1 MSFLTF
7 DFGCFDLVFLF
18 IFILGI
24 VLWIRLRRPVGF
36 PPGPTAFPV
45 IGNFHNLANGDFLEA
60 VRGLRKEYGDIF
72 SLSLGS
78 FWIIFVNGRDNLREL
93 LVKRGEVTVDRPP
106 LYLFNM
112 AKNKGKYYSYL

>member
-7 DFGCFDLVFLF
+7 DFGCFDLAFLF
-18 IFILGI
+18 VFVLGI

-45 IGNFHNLANGDFLEA
+45 IGNFHNLANGDFLET
-60 VRGLRKEYGDIF
+60 VRGLKKEYGDIF

-78 FWIIFVNGRDNLREL
+78 FWIIFVNGSENLREL
-93 LVKRGEVTVDRPP
+93 LVKRGDVTVDRPP

-112 AKNKGKYYSYL
+112 AKNKGKYYSYF